1 MVICHKSRDKNTVT
15 GDDILRYIGKKL
27 LIGVV
32 LIICVSFLVFSMIFM
47 MPGDPVTLMAGEL
60 ANQDKIA
67 ETVEKYGLNR
77 PLLVQYF
84 DWWKKIVTK
93 QDFGISFKYK
103 LPVWDLVK
111 VRIPVSLKL
120 TAITMV
126 VQYLIAVPLG
136 LLCAYKKDS
145 IFDKITV
152 NSTLIMTS
160 VPSFWIAVLLM
171 LLFAVELKWLPLG
184 GFESWKHYV
193 LPITAGVLGGIAST
207 LRLTKSEAID
217 ALNEKYV
224 STAYAKGLSKH
235 DVLIKHV
242 LRNSMII
249 ICVQISQSLPWLLS
263 GFIILEKIFVIPGM
277 GGLMISS
284 IVYQDFNVVQC
295 IILIISV
302 LTVICNIIADI
313 VLGLLDPRIRISTG
327 GGDK

>member
-1 MVICHKSRDKNTVT
+1 MMT
-15 GDDILRYIGKKL
+15 GDDVLRYIGKKL
-27 LIGVV
+27 LLGIV

-152 NSTLIMTS
+152 NLTLIMTS

-171 LLFAVELKWLPLG
+171 LLFAVKLKWLPLG

-217 ALNEKYV
+217 ALNDKYV

-249 ICVQISQSLPWLLS
+249 ICVQVSQSLPWLLS

>member
-1 MVICHKSRDKNTVT
+1 M
-15 GDDILRYIGKKL
+15 RYIGKKL
-27 LIGVV
+27 LLGIV

-152 NSTLIMTS
+152 NLTLIMTS

-171 LLFAVELKWLPLG
+171 LLFAVKLKWLPLG

-217 ALNEKYV
+217 ALNDKYV
-224 STAYAKGLSKH
+224 STAYAKGLAKH

-327 GGDK
+327 GGDQ

>member
-1 MVICHKSRDKNTVT
+1 MMT
-15 GDDILRYIGKKL
+15 GDDVLRYIGKKL
-27 LIGVV
+27 LLGIV

-171 LLFAVELKWLPLG
+171 LLFAVKLKWLPLG

-217 ALNEKYV
+217 ALNDKYV
-224 STAYAKGLSKH
+224 STAYAKGLAKH

-302 LTVICNIIADI
+302 LTVICNIISDI

>member
-1 MVICHKSRDKNTVT
+1 MMT
-15 GDDILRYIGKKL
+15 GDDVLRYIGKKL
-27 LIGVV
+27 LLGIV

-67 ETVEKYGLNR
+67 ETVEKYRLNR

-152 NSTLIMTS
+152 NLTLIMTS

-171 LLFAVELKWLPLG
+171 LLFAVKLKWLPLG

-217 ALNEKYV
+217 ALNDKYV
-224 STAYAKGLSKH
+224 STAYAKGLAKH

>member
-1 MVICHKSRDKNTVT
+1 M
-15 GDDILRYIGKKL
+15 RYIGKKL
-27 LIGVV
+27 LLGIV

-152 NSTLIMTS
+152 NLTLIMTS

-171 LLFAVELKWLPLG
+171 LLFAVKLKWLPLG

-193 LPITAGVLGGIAST
+193 LPLTAGVLGGIAST

-217 ALNEKYV
+217 ALNDKYV
-224 STAYAKGLSKH
+224 STAYAKGLAKH

-277 GGLMISS
+277 GGLMISY

>member
-1 MVICHKSRDKNTVT
+1 MMT
-15 GDDILRYIGKKL
+15 GDDVLRYIGKKL
-27 LIGVV
+27 LLGIV

-136 LLCAYKKDS
+136 LLCAYKK
-145 IFDKITV
+145 
-152 NSTLIMTS
+152 
-160 VPSFWIAVLLM
+160 
-171 LLFAVELKWLPLG
+171 
-184 GFESWKHYV
+184 
-193 LPITAGVLGGIAST
+193 
-207 LRLTKSEAID
+207 
-217 ALNEKYV
+217 
-224 STAYAKGLSKH
+224 
-235 DVLIKHV
+235 
-242 LRNSMII
+242 
-249 ICVQISQSLPWLLS
+249 
-263 GFIILEKIFVIPGM
+263 
-277 GGLMISS
+277 
-284 IVYQDFNVVQC
+284 
-295 IILIISV
+295 
-302 LTVICNIIADI
+302 
-313 VLGLLDPRIRISTG
+313 IRF
-327 GGDK
+327 

>member
-1 MVICHKSRDKNTVT
+1 MMT
-15 GDDILRYIGKKL
+15 GDDVLRYIGKKL
-27 LIGVV
+27 LLGIV

-47 MPGDPVTLMAGEL
+47 MPGDPVTLLAGEL

-152 NSTLIMTS
+152 NLTLIMSS

-171 LLFAVELKWLPLG
+171 LLFAVKLKWLPLG

-217 ALNEKYV
+217 ALNDKYV
-224 STAYAKGLSKH
+224 STAYAKGLAKH

>member
-1 MVICHKSRDKNTVT
+1 M
-15 GDDILRYIGKKL
+15 RYIGKKL
-27 LIGVV
+27 LLGIV

-120 TAITMV
+120 TAITMA

-171 LLFAVELKWLPLG
+171 LLFAVKLKWLPLG

-217 ALNEKYV
+217 ALNDKYV
-224 STAYAKGLSKH
+224 STAYAKGLAKH

>member
-1 MVICHKSRDKNTVT
+1 MMT
-15 GDDILRYIGKKL
+15 GDDVLRYIGKKL
-27 LIGVV
+27 LLCIV

-47 MPGDPVTLMAGEL
+47 MPGDPVTLLAGEL

-152 NSTLIMTS
+152 NLTLIMTS

-171 LLFAVELKWLPLG
+171 LLFAVKLKWLPLG

-217 ALNEKYV
+217 ALNDIYV
-224 STAYAKGLSKH
+224 STAYAKGLAKH